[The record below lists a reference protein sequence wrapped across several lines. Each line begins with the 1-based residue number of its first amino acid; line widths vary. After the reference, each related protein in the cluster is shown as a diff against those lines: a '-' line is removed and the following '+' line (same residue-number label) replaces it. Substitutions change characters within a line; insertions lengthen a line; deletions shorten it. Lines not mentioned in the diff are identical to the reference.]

1 MATTQRA
8 SETTS
13 KRKQG
18 EQVDHENKKA
28 KQASAAQDQVP
39 MVVQQLNTNAN
50 GEAFLLF
57 IINKRVET
65 VFTRECRIFFA
76 TREDLV
82 TDVFK
87 GLIAHNFLS
96 CPVLQKTKGK
106 WFAFI
111 DMADIVRFIV
121 QNFGEA
127 DLKST
132 NDVLEL
138 MSNTEFFRTQ
148 KVNKMIK
155 YPQAIRS
162 PYHPVPTGYSLF
174 SAFECMARE
183 KGLHRIP
190 IVDENRKLVSVLTQ
204 SQLVH
209 FAWQNIDMLGG
220 KRLMTVKDM
229 AYHLQN
235 EVITVKMEDTAM
247 HAFTVMVDKHV
258 SGVAVVGEGGKLVDQ
273 LSLRD
278 LKASA
283 PDGRF
288 FWHLYRPVSEY
299 LEHCKTKGQ
308 AFERPAAVVYCTHD
322 HTLEQVMQMIV
333 QNRIHRVFVVD
344 SEINKKPV
352 SVITLRDILY
362 AIITPRH

>member
-1 MATTQRA
+1 VA
-8 SETTS
+8 
-13 KRKQG
+13 
-18 EQVDHENKKA
+18 
-28 KQASAAQDQVP
+28 P
-39 MVVQQLNTNAN
+39 QLNAN
-50 GEAFLLF
+50 GDAFLVF

-76 TREDLV
+76 SRKDLV

-121 QNFGEA
+121 HNFGENE
-127 DLKST
+127 LKNT

-138 MSNTEFFRTQ
+138 MGNTEYFRTQ
-148 KVNKMIK
+148 RVNRMIK

-162 PYHPVPTGYSLF
+162 PYHPVSVGYSLF

-183 KGLHRIP
+183 KSLHRIP
-190 IVDENRKLVSVLTQ
+190 IVDENRQLVSILTQ

-220 KRLMTVKDM
+220 KRMMTVRDM
-229 AYHLQN
+229 AHHLQS
-235 EVITVKMEDTAM
+235 EVITVGLNDITM
-247 HAFTVMVDKHV
+247 HAFTIMVDKHV
-258 SGVAVVGEGGKLVDQ
+258 SGIAITGADGKLVDQ

-278 LKASA
+278 LKVSA

-288 FWHLYRPVSEY
+288 FWHLYRPIKEY
-299 LEHCKTKGQ
+299 LEYCRGKEQGQ
-308 AFERPAAVVYCTHD
+308 AFERPASVVYCTYD
-322 HTLEQVMQMIV
+322 HTLEQVMQMVV
-333 QNRIHRVFVVD
+333 QNHIHRVFVID
-344 SEINKKPV
+344 SEISKKPV

-362 AIITPRH
+362 AIINPRRS

>member
-1 MATTQRA
+1 MATVQRA
-8 SETTS
+8 TETTS
-13 KRKQG
+13 KRKG
-18 EQVDHENKKA
+18 EQAEHDNKKS
-28 KQASAAQDQVP
+28 KASASQEQVP
-39 MVVQQLNTNAN
+39 LSVGTHQVNAN

-65 VFTRECRIFFA
+65 IFTRECRIFFA

-111 DMADIVRFIV
+111 DMADIVRYIV

-148 KVNKMIK
+148 RVNRMIK

-162 PYHPVPTGYSLF
+162 PYHPVATGYSLF

-183 KGLHRIP
+183 KSLHRIP

-209 FAWQNIDMLGG
+209 FAWQNIDMLGS
-220 KRLMTVKDM
+220 KRLMSVKDM

-235 EVITVKMEDTAM
+235 EVVTVGLEDTAM

-258 SGVAVVGEGGKLVDQ
+258 SGVAVVGDDGKLVDQ

-288 FWHLYRPVSEY
+288 FWHLYRPVKEY
-299 LEHCKTKGQ
+299 LEHCKGKGQ
-308 AFERPAAVVYCTHD
+308 AFERPASVVYCTVD

-344 SEINKKPV
+344 SEINKKPI
-352 SVITLRDILY
+352 SVITLRDVLY
-362 AIITPRH
+362 AIITPRR